1 MSVHTLRPP
10 SHASANDVPVAEKG
24 DFVFIPF
31 RQHGRFGTRADPAH
45 LALQDIKNLGQ
56 FVDTAAAQETAEA
69 GDTIIV
75 GACDRVITR
84 AGLVDRAGSHSA
96 ELVDD
101 ERLATESDPLLADR
115 KSVV

>member
-1 MSVHTLRPP
+1 MRMSGWRSDVCSSDLR
-10 SHASANDVPVAEKG
+10 ANDLPVAVKG
-24 DFVFIPF
+24 DCVFIPF

-101 ERLATESDPLLADR
+101 DRLDR

>member
-1 MSVHTLRPP
+1 MRISDW
-10 SHASANDVPVAEKG
+10 SSDVG
-24 DFVFIPF
+24 SSDL
-31 RQHGRFGTRADPAH
+31 FGTRADPAY
-45 LALQDIKNLGQ
+45 LSRQYIKNLGQ
-56 FVDTAAAQETAEA
+56 FVETAAAQETAEA

-101 ERLATESDPLLADR
+101 ERLATESDPLLAEDR
-115 KSVV
+115 RSAGIETDQNRDHC